1 MFWTKRSKDKKKKSK
16 NEQAFDLEKEVIG
29 TGHIII
35 SHSVPY
41 KSGNCGVMELI
52 GIDYEKEEVYY
63 YRGPRGYSTGS
74 PCVLING
81 IKVNLLIVCD
91 EDILYIKHNKVYRNK
106 ALKMPL
112 YKFIAGYIGSFDLYV
127 EKMRMQRQLK
137 LDECKMLEERF
148 KGNLPDELETKI
160 YVFERIFN
168 TSQLT
173 VEQKQILL
181 DKMTTLLNSAD
192 FSK

>member
-16 NEQAFDLEKEVIG
+16 NEQAFDLEKDFIG

-35 SHSVPY
+35 SRSVQY
-41 KSGNCGVMELI
+41 ENANSGMMELI
-52 GIDYEKEEVYY
+52 GIDYTKEEVYY
-63 YRGPRGYSTGS
+63 YQCHRDISTQLSG
-74 PCVLING
+74 VLVNG
-81 IKVNLLIVCD
+81 IRVNQLFVCD